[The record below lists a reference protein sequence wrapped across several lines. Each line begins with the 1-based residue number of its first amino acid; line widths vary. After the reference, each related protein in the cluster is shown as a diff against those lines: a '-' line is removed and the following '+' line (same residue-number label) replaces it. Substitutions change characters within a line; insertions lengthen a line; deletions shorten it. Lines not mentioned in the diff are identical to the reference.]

1 LTGISQISVDLGIRY
16 FTLLSRARVGHR
28 PHPWVSGS
36 GRSDVSGS
44 AKDEASTPQKL
55 GMYSDQSIYGH
66 LLDESPGDW
75 TKLGFGSVLVEAQA
89 AGKFEVWASPT
100 HVIETLQAR
109 ELGRGRPGQLVLQQH
124 N

>member
-1 LTGISQISVDLGIRY
+1 
-16 FTLLSRARVGHR
+16 
-28 PHPWVSGS
+28 
-36 GRSDVSGS
+36 VSGS

-89 AGKFEVWASPT
+89 AGKFEVWASRHT
-100 HVIETLQAR
+100 SS
-109 ELGRGRPGQLVLQQH
+109 RPSKQENSVAGGPD
-124 N
+124 NWFYSSTTDTSR